1 MIPRRQD
8 VAEKVCLGDQL
19 QTQREADNPHDSNAV
34 QLLYDGQELG
44 YVPARHAVWV
54 AEILDNNRPLRIEV
68 SQIRAGG
75 DARQVELYLDTR
87 ILTDMDAF

>member
-1 MIPRRQD
+1 MVPRRQD
-8 VAEKVCLGDQL
+8 VAGKVCLGDQL
-19 QTQREADNPHDSNAV
+19 QTQREADNPHDSN
-34 QLLYDGQELG
+34 
-44 YVPARHAVWV
+44 AVWV

>member
-1 MIPRRQD
+1 MVPRRQD

-54 AEILDNNRPLRIEV
+54 AEILDNNRPYGSR
-68 SQIRAGG
+68 
-75 DARQVELYLDTR
+75 
-87 ILTDMDAF
+87 